1 MGTNAMTKGIN
12 IEPEG
17 RRVNPVLTDPSFEHF
32 LQDHIINTGW
42 KYQHRQASLPDH
54 DTAVLRN
61 RSLGLWEI
69 ISCQIVKDFVAVPD
83 KHIITV
89 GELRVVWA
97 GHGIEGSESRTVRQG
112 ERKRHETV
120 CSKDICLR

>member
-1 MGTNAMTKGIN
+1 MGTNAMTKGVN

-32 LQDHIINTGW
+32 LGIISSIRECQY
-42 KYQHRQASLPDH
+42 YQRQTSLPDH

-61 RSLGLWEI
+61 RSLGLWERM
-69 ISCQIVKDFVAVPD
+69 SCQIVKEFVAVPD

-97 GHGIEGSESRTVRQG
+97 GHGIEGSERRTIR
-112 ERKRHETV
+112 
-120 CSKDICLR
+120 